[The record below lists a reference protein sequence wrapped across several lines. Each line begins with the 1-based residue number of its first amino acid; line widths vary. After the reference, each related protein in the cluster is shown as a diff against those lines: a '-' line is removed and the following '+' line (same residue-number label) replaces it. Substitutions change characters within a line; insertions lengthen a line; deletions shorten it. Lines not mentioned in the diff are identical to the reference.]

1 MRWKFERLVNRRRSN
16 GRGAR
21 GGPRP
26 VEAITVAAMSDSE
39 VEIRVLTTADE
50 MAAVGTVFQQVWG
63 TVTPLVETELL
74 CAIAHSGGYVIGA
87 YDAHNIIG
95 ASFGFLG
102 RYDDAEALHSH
113 VTGILPGV
121 QHTGVGRAIKLH
133 QRKWAAERRIPWI
146 TWTFDPLVR
155 RNAWFNIEVIG
166 AHIAEY
172 LQNFYGVMTDSIN
185 GTDESD
191 RLLVAW
197 PTDGS
202 VRAPT
207 APDDAPVVE
216 IATPE
221 DVVKLRRTDPAEAD
235 AWRAQV
241 RDQLGGALGRGG
253 IVTGFTR
260 DGAYRVAFPR

>member
-1 MRWKFERLVNRRRSN
+1 
-16 GRGAR
+16 
-21 GGPRP
+21 
-26 VEAITVAAMSDSE
+26 MSDSE

-87 YDAHNIIG
+87 YDAHNLIG

-102 RYDDAEALHSH
+102 RYDGDEALHSH

-121 QHTGVGRAIKLH
+121 QHTGVGRSIKLH
-133 QRKWAAERRIPWI
+133 QREWAAERQIPWI

-172 LQNFYGVMTDSIN
+172 LRNFYGVMTDSIN

-197 PTDGS
+197 PTDAT
-202 VRAPT
+202 VT
-207 APDDAPVVE
+207 APAAPADATVIE
-216 IATPE
+216 IATP
-221 DVVKLRRTDPAEAD
+221 DDIVKLRRTDPAEAD

-241 RDQLGGALGRGG
+241 RDQLGGALARGG

-260 DGAYRVAFPR
+260 DGAYRVAEPR